1 MKNLMRALTLSALL
15 FSGSAYA
22 EVTQQQKDAEE
33 QGLFY
38 WAQKPVSCTSGEKV
52 VELMK
57 QYNEAPTIWMEG
69 IVGLPNGTRSESKFV
84 IAMNRNANPIT
95 WTIIEFTDGGSQ
107 GCILGHG
114 TGNINLGVINDL
126 GIKT

>member
-1 MKNLMRALTLSALL
+1 MKNLMKALTLSALL

-57 QYNEAPTIWMEG
+57 RYNETPTIWMNG

>member
-1 MKNLMRALTLSALL
+1 MLSALL

-57 QYNEAPTIWMEG
+57 RYNETPTIWMNG

-114 TGNINLGVINDL
+114 TGSINLGVIN

>member
-1 MKNLMRALTLSALL
+1 MKNLMKALTLSALL

-57 QYNEAPTIWMEG
+57 RYNETPTIWMNG

-114 TGNINLGVINDL
+114 TGSINLGVIN

>member
-1 MKNLMRALTLSALL
+1 MKNLMKALTLSALL
-15 FSGSAYA
+15 FSGAAIA
-22 EVTQQQKDAEE
+22 EEKDAQTELE
-33 QGLFY
+33 KQGIFY

-57 QYNEAPTIWMEG
+57 QYNETPTIWMNG
-69 IVGLPNGTRSESKFV
+69 IVGLPNGSRSESKFV
-84 IAMNRNANPIT
+84 IAMNQNANPVT

-114 TGNINLGVINDL
+114 TGSINLSVIN

>member
-1 MKNLMRALTLSALL
+1 MKNLMKALTLSALL

-57 QYNEAPTIWMEG
+57 RYNETPTIWMNG

-114 TGNINLGVINDL
+114 TGNINLSVIN

>member
-1 MKNLMRALTLSALL
+1 MKALTLSALL
-15 FSGSAYA
+15 FSGAAIA
-22 EVTQQQKDAEE
+22 EEKDAQTELE
-33 QGLFY
+33 KQGIFY

-57 QYNEAPTIWMEG
+57 QYNETPTIWMNG
-69 IVGLPNGTRSESKFV
+69 IVGLPNGSRSESKFV
-84 IAMNRNANPIT
+84 IAMNQNANPVT

-114 TGNINLGVINDL
+114 IGNINLSVIN

>member
-1 MKNLMRALTLSALL
+1 MKALTLSALL
-15 FSGSAYA
+15 FSGAAIA
-22 EVTQQQKDAEE
+22 EEKDAQTELE
-33 QGLFY
+33 KQGIFY

-57 QYNEAPTIWMEG
+57 QYNETPTIWMNG

-114 TGNINLGVINDL
+114 TGNINLGVIN

>member
-1 MKNLMRALTLSALL
+1 MKNLMKALTLSALL
-15 FSGSAYA
+15 FSGAAIA
-22 EVTQQQKDAEE
+22 EEKDAQTELE
-33 QGLFY
+33 KQGIFY

-57 QYNEAPTIWMEG
+57 QYNETPTIWMNG
-69 IVGLPNGTRSESKFV
+69 IVGLPNGSRSESKFV

-114 TGNINLGVINDL
+114 TGSINLGVIN

>member
-1 MKNLMRALTLSALL
+1 
-15 FSGSAYA
+15 
-22 EVTQQQKDAEE
+22 
-33 QGLFY
+33 
-38 WAQKPVSCTSGEKV
+38 
-52 VELMK
+52 MK
-57 QYNEAPTIWMEG
+57 QYNETPTIWMNG
-69 IVGLPNGTRSESKFV
+69 IVGLPNGSRSESKFV

-114 TGNINLGVINDL
+114 TGSINLSVIN